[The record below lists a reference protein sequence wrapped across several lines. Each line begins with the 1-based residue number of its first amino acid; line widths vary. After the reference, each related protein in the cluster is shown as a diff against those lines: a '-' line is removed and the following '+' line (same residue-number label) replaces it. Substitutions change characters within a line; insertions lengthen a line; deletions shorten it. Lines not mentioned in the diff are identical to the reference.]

1 LASEGAFVGAVFDAG
16 CGTGEHSLLVASLG
30 LSVLGVDVAK
40 TALAMAREKAHDRG
54 IEAEFAAADA
64 FHLERLQRRFET
76 VPDCGLLH
84 TFSDDE
90 RPNYLASLASVTE
103 KGGTLYVLCFSNDGP
118 DIGPHPVSQQ

>member
-1 LASEGAFVGAVFDAG
+1 
-16 CGTGEHSLLVASLG
+16 
-30 LSVLGVDVAK
+30 
-40 TALAMAREKAHDRG
+40 
-54 IEAEFAAADA
+54 
-64 FHLERLQRRFET
+64 LQRRFET

-118 DIGPHPVSQQ
+118 DIGPHPVSQQQLRAVFDALDGWNIISIEPDRIETRFHHHGAPAWLAIVRRM